1 VGTFV
6 FKQLRLDNF
15 KGFASPNEIDMA
27 PITLLYGE
35 NSAGKSAVMEALL
48 LLSQSVDQ
56 PGPLEETLEPLKFSG
71 KHIDL
76 GSFHSAVN
84 AHDSKRVI
92 RLGASYSN
100 YDETEDEESFDIE
113 VSWNE
118 GLKRTVL
125 EKCVYKVSKL
135 PENTILFERKKD
147 NDDLE
152 DISASDGQGLKII
165 AADISEAVKKKLPES
180 EDLTS
185 QILNM
190 MLKTKYLNF
199 SFLPGLRTLALED
212 SFLRQNTR
220 PETSKDESYKKF
232 EMELSHYQWR
242 MHLGRRFAS
251 TRKVL
256 AHIRYIGPLR
266 KSPSR
271 FERFVGKRIKYVG
284 NAGEDVASILYK
296 NEEILINVN
305 NYLEAMGIPYVLKI
319 HRIDND
325 PSGSMGELIA
335 IQLFDKRNLVT
346 LSLEDVGFGISQILP
361 LLVQLAIISHD
372 LIIVEQPELHL
383 HPAVQANFA
392 DLLIEG
398 IQRSTPSQYLLETHS
413 EHIILRLQ
421 RRIREGILLPS
432 DVVVYYVSSNELN
445 GSVLHRLHL
454 SETGDFV
461 TPWPGGFFPERID
474 EMLG

>member
-1 VGTFV
+1 
-6 FKQLRLDNF
+6 
-15 KGFASPNEIDMA
+15 
-27 PITLLYGE
+27 
-35 NSAGKSAVMEALL
+35 
-48 LLSQSVDQ
+48 
-56 PGPLEETLEPLKFSG
+56 
-71 KHIDL
+71 
-76 GSFHSAVN
+76 
-84 AHDSKRVI
+84 
-92 RLGASYSN
+92 
-100 YDETEDEESFDIE
+100 
-113 VSWNE
+113 
-118 GLKRTVL
+118 
-125 EKCVYKVSKL
+125 
-135 PENTILFERKKD
+135 
-147 NDDLE
+147 
-152 DISASDGQGLKII
+152 
-165 AADISEAVKKKLPES
+165 
-180 EDLTS
+180 
-185 QILNM
+185 
-190 MLKTKYLNF
+190 
-199 SFLPGLRTLALED
+199 
-212 SFLRQNTR
+212 LRQNTR
-220 PETSKDESYKKF
+220 PKTSKDESYKKF
-232 EMELSHYQWR
+232 EMELSHYEWR
-242 MHLGRRFAS
+242 MHLIRRFNS

-392 DLLIEG
+392 DLLIIG